1 MTCARRA
8 ASSTSASEAEGRPAV
23 DVAAVVDGNLAFSGR
38 FAPMDRRDMQSQPTR
53 PEQVRLEDWRRL
65 KADIVV
71 IGRIKPAGAGRY
83 EIEFHVFDVFRGQ
96 ALIEGADLPTLFLS
110 AEGLTNHF
118 YDFSAS
124 ALASFRKHVSGSE
137 LVVFLITRDRTA
149 WVKSYWKQCLIVPVI
164 PEFDYG
170 QPFTLS
176 EFSDR
181 PRVRRLADVQQLKLD
196 LATGYGA
203 HRIVDADFCEDWR
216 TRLFQALEIDA
227 ADAFTQIGRTHGS
240 ISDAAAELVRQINGL
255 GIPNSLRDTFLAL
268 LSEVEGDQNLTLLLV
283 RRQYWAKLGQSA
295 GDLEALL
302 DRLEPCNSGEASLIE
317 QLREELARQA

>member
-1 MTCARRA
+1 MAQLRKIVLHVGMPKT
-8 ASSTSASEAEGRPAV
+8 ASSAIQVWADTNRSAFLVRGV
-23 DVAAVVDGNLAFSGR
+23 DYPVSKHAQTPKHQTLVSGLKNGNL
-38 FAPMDRRDMQSQPTR
+38 
-53 PEQVRLEDWRRL
+53 
-65 KADIVV
+65 
-71 IGRIKPAGAGRY
+71 RY
-83 EIEFHVFDVFRGQ
+83 LQ

>member
-1 MTCARRA
+1 MAQPRKIVLHVGMPKT
-8 ASSTSASEAEGRPAV
+8 ASSAIQVWADANRSAFLARGVDYPASKHAQTPKHQALV
-23 DVAAVVDGNLAFSGR
+23 SGLKNSNL
-38 FAPMDRRDMQSQPTR
+38 
-53 PEQVRLEDWRRL
+53 
-65 KADIVV
+65 
-71 IGRIKPAGAGRY
+71 RY
-83 EIEFHVFDVFRGQ
+83 LQ
-96 ALIEGADLPTLFLS
+96 ALIEGADKPTLFLS

-118 YDFSAS
+118 YDFSTS

-149 WVKSYWKQCLIVPVI
+149 WIKSYWKQCLIVPVI

-181 PRVRRLADVQQLKLD
+181 PRIRRLADVQQLKLD

-240 ISDAAAELVRQINGL
+240 ISDAAAELVRQTNGL

-295 GDLEALL
+295 DDLEALL
-302 DRLEPCNSGEASLIE
+302 DRLDPCNSGEASLIE
-317 QLREELARQA
+317 RLREELARQA